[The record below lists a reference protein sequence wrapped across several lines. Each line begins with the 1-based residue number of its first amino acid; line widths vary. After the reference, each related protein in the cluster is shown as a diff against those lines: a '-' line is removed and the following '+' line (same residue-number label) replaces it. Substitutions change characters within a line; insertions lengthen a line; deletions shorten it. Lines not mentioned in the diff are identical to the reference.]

1 MLSRCEPAI
10 RQGCIIATGRV
21 QTRGGQPQA
30 FGYQLLRVSGN
41 VNAVFVH
48 QSEAEFVGGA
58 GASWQHMLSELPRS
72 VFHVG
77 PFTCRALCQ
86 CVSKSQ
92 CIANIRLVDMMIL
105 TMKSAVMN
113 ASQRTR
119 PFAPET
125 LLVPGQ
131 VCVCVC
137 EGDRGRARTWCLAF
151 ESNPRSAE
159 ARETWSASG
168 LSSVDFE
175 HADTSWRLFGSI
187 LLGCNMSGRLTSAIR
202 GHY

>member
-1 MLSRCEPAI
+1 M
-10 RQGCIIATGRV
+10 
-21 QTRGGQPQA
+21 
-30 FGYQLLRVSGN
+30 SGN

-131 VCVCVC
+131 VCVCVKGI
-137 EGDRGRARTWCLAF
+137 GDAHALGVWHSNRTPEAQKLVRHGPLQAFQVLILNMQTLHGGCLA
-151 ESNPRSAE
+151 RSC
-159 ARETWSASG
+159 W
-168 LSSVDFE
+168 VV
-175 HADTSWRLFGSI
+175 I
-187 LLGCNMSGRLTSAIR
+187 
-202 GHY
+202 